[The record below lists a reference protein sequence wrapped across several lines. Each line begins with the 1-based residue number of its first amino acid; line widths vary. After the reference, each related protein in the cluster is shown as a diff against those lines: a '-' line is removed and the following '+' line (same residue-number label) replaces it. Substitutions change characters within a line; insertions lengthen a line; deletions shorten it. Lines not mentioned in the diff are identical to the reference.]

1 MAGEVIDGRFPM
13 DTGALLFSRA
23 HRTALR
29 MCRTPGV
36 ALPDSGGGERISRLS
51 ITADCR
57 TWV

>member
-13 DTGALLFSRA
+13 VTGARLFSRA

-29 MCRTPGV
+29 MCRAPGV
-36 ALPDSGGGERISRLS
+36 ALPDSGGGERVSRLA
-51 ITADCR
+51 ITAGCR